1 MRALALLVACLALLA
16 GSAWLLFQ
24 EQPSPE
30 GLEGP
35 ALEREVPAAPAD
47 THLPSVPE
55 APPAEEPASLES
67 DVAEASGRES
77 VPLLEEETER
87 TQQQTF
93 NFVGALVLPDHSEVK
108 AGFVRAELREEGG
121 EVHLF
126 EGTDTRTISFSDVE
140 FGRYELLVEAPGY
153 RHERCDLV
161 LHSLLVDIPTSSS
174 AAPSISEHVVLW
186 PETWIPVVVLTPD
199 GKPFR
204 SIADDLG
211 WEAENLFMH
220 AFEARASRTLAVSG
234 DPLPP
239 TDEELATWR
248 PAPGYHHNGYE
259 NIELPGSVAGSL
271 ELHVDLP
278 LWIGL
283 WFHGQVQEGRV
294 LRVGDRRVVFSVDL
308 EALERGMASLQF
320 QLVDRESGAPVRD
333 AVATLTADRSAH
345 RRADLSEQ
353 VPDAEGGMR
362 FARLI
367 PGQYGLT
374 ILREGQIVQRRFEL
388 ESGEAKDLGVIQVA
402 SGPGLQVRV
411 VDREGASVAAW
422 VGIGPYRPGADVGM
436 DYSPDL
442 ERLTDGDGRYELPV
456 PDRHSVLRVREY
468 GRSGNTCSR
477 NYLIDPEDL
486 PAELVVL
493 VEDCVVM
500 RVDPRT
506 SWVAGQRVEFVDDLD
521 LIVGVASGEENEELD
536 VILVP
541 GSYTARRWDGETLV
555 GELAVE
561 VLVGQ
566 EVVSCP

>member
-16 GSAWLLFQ
+16 GSVWLLFQ

-30 GLEGP
+30 GLAGP

-55 APPAEEPASLES
+55 APPAEESASLES

-77 VPLLEEETER
+77 VRLLEEGAEP

-93 NFVGALVLPDHSEVK
+93 NLVGALVLPDHSEVEV
-108 AGFVRAELREEGG
+108 GFVRAELREEGG

-126 EGTDTRTISFSDVE
+126 EGTDTRTISFPGVQ
-140 FGRYELLVEAPGY
+140 FGRSELLVEASGY
-153 RHERCDLV
+153 RHERSDLD
-161 LHSLLVDIPTSSS
+161 LYAHDVDMPTSSS
-174 AAPSISEHVVLW
+174 ATPSISERVVLW

-248 PAPGYHHNGYE
+248 PAPGYHHGGYQ

-271 ELHVDLP
+271 ELHVDPP

-283 WFHGQVQEGRV
+283 WVHGQVHEGRV
-294 LRVGDRRVVFSVDL
+294 LRVGDRRVAFSVDL

-320 QLVDRESGAPVRD
+320 QLVDRESGAPVTD
-333 AVATLTADRSAH
+333 AVATLSADIFAH

-353 VPDAEGGMR
+353 APDAEGRMR
-362 FARLI
+362 FARVI
-367 PGQYGLT
+367 PGQYELT
-374 ILREGQIVQRRFEL
+374 ILREGQAVQRRFEL
-388 ESGEAKDLGVIQVA
+388 ESGEVKDLGVIQVA

-411 VDREGASVAAW
+411 VDREGADAWAW
-422 VGIGPYRPGADVGM
+422 VGIGPYRPGADVGVL
-436 DYSPDL
+436 YPPDL
-442 ERLTDGDGRYELPV
+442 ERPTDEDGRYELPV
-456 PDRHSVLRVREY
+456 PDRQSILRVRRY
-468 GRSGNTCSR
+468 GGYHNTGSR

-493 VEDCVVM
+493 VEERVGM

-506 SWVAGQRVEFVDDLD
+506 PWVAGQRVEFVDDLD
-521 LIVGVASGEENEELD
+521 LIVGVASGEGNEELD
-536 VILVP
+536 VDLVP
-541 GSYTARRWDGETLV
+541 GSYSARRWAGETLV